1 MHYFWGGSWALLGNN
16 QFLLYLGIIGE
27 NNKQFTEPISPKLRF
42 HLPSLISEWC
52 RAWAKQ
58 TCILITP
65 AWLFKQ
71 HVQHDPTYQWG
82 QGKQPPQ
89 HKSPAASDL
98 HSWEKFPNR
107 PQAAPCVRAVAI
119 EKRSGHRR
127 NWSVYNVHAVYISI
141 YILTRI
147 NDIQIRHMFVCLY
160 VCLYVCLFVCFC
172 LFLFVFVCLCLF
184 IFVHV
189 CSCLFMF
196 VYVCLCLFM
205 FV

>member
-1 MHYFWGGSWALLGNN
+1 MMLLLIYYFLLFFVRSHWQWHHRGAVDLFGTVSSEADGSSAQRLTFGTEIPMRCSPAWSDLSLGYKGCTIFWGGSWALLGNN
-16 QFLLYLGIIGE
+16 QFFLYLGIIGE

-42 HLPSLISEWC
+42 HFPSLISEWC

-98 HSWEKFPNR
+98 HS
-107 PQAAPCVRAVAI
+107 
-119 EKRSGHRR
+119 
-127 NWSVYNVHAVYISI
+127 
-141 YILTRI
+141 
-147 NDIQIRHMFVCLY
+147 
-160 VCLYVCLFVCFC
+160 
-172 LFLFVFVCLCLF
+172 
-184 IFVHV
+184 
-189 CSCLFMF
+189 
-196 VYVCLCLFM
+196 
-205 FV
+205 